1 MDDIREANIRDNI
14 VEKAEVESKGDRSGG
29 GGGAKLEHLVNSL
42 LPSSTKAL
50 VAAEVSGGGGD
61 ASQCLGLDLG
71 DVPSLIVLG
80 EEESFFSEMNICI

>member
-1 MDDIREANIRDNI
+1 MDNIREANIRDNI
-14 VEKAEVESKGDRSGG
+14 VEKAEVESKGDRSGGG

-61 ASQCLGLDLG
+61 ASQCLGLDVG

-80 EEESFFSEMNICI
+80 EEESFFQK